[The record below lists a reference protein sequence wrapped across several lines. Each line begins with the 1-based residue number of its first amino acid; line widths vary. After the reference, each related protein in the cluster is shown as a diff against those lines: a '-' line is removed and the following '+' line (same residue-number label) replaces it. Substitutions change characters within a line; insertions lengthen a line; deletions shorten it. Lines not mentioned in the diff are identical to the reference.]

1 MNIKKTFIKDL
12 YILTQSKKLDNR
24 GFFSRVYCS
33 KLLNKRFKTVR
44 QINKSFSKNK
54 FTLRGLHFQTHPLA
68 EDKIVICIKGSI
80 YDVAVDLR
88 KKSKTY
94 GKWKSI
100 ILSENNNKMFLIPKG
115 FAHGFLTLKNNTEV
129 LYLVSQYYNKE
140 SERGYIYND
149 PYFSIK
155 WPYKPKVISTK
166 DKSLPFFK
174 FKNSIYFRFKIEKK
188 R

>member
-12 YILTQSKKLDNR
+12 YILTQLKKLDNR

-33 KLLNKRFKTVR
+33 KFLNKKFKKVC

-54 FTLRGLHFQTHPLA
+54 FTLRGLHYQAHPLE
-68 EDKIVICIKGSI
+68 EDKIIICTKGSI

-100 ILSENNNKMFLIPKG
+100 ILSENDNKMFLIPKG

-140 SERGYIYND
+140 KERGYIYND
-149 PYFSIK
+149 PNFSIK
-155 WPYKPKVISTK
+155 WPYKPKILSNK

-174 FKNSIYFRFKIEKK
+174 LNNSI
-188 R
+188 